1 MAGES
6 LWGGR
11 ASGAWADIEVAC
23 LRCYNNAS
31 RVPNLLQVLATEF
44 VEIPCE
50 VLFGDAERV
59 GGELGAKGAE
69 AGEGLREGRG

>member
-1 MAGES
+1 MEG
-6 LWGGR
+6 
-11 ASGAWADIEVAC
+11 
-23 LRCYNNAS
+23 CYNNAS

-59 GGELGAKGAE
+59 GGELGAKGAD
-69 AGEGLREGRG
+69 AGEGLREGRGLERAGSGEELSSKQGRA